1 MKKTLV
7 AIAVLGTFSGIASAQ
22 SSVSIYGVVDAGIV
36 NERGGVAGSVTKLTS
51 GVASASRLGFRGTED
66 LGGGLSAN
74 FVLESAVKIDTGES
88 DVASSIFNRQAFLG
102 LKNGLGAVTLGRQ
115 YTPLY
120 LTVTTVADPF
130 GAGYAGS
137 AKNLLPTAGNNT
149 RTSNTILYTSP
160 NVSGFSGELA
170 YSLGEQAGS
179 NSAGRQF
186 GAAFAYANG
195 PLNVRLAYNNRNSDI
210 TAATGA
216 AAVPAVAAASRDIG
230 RNTLLAANYNFGVA
244 KAFLAYGIDKGTN
257 SAALP
262 NTTNP
267 FGGVK
272 PTASTD
278 SRDLLLGVAVPFG
291 ASTVLASYIR
301 KDDKTSLNQ
310 DADQWALGYT
320 YALSTRTSLYSSYA
334 QIKNKNGAGYTV
346 GNNTEV
352 GTGDKAF
359 NLGVRHSF

>member
-1 MKKTLV
+1 VKKSLV
-7 AIAVLGTFSGIASAQ
+7 ATAVLGAFSGIASAQ
-22 SSVSIYGVVDAGIV
+22 SSVSIYGIVDAGIV
-36 NERGGVAGSVTKLTS
+36 SERGGVAGSVTKLTS
-51 GVASASRLGFRGTED
+51 GAASASRLGFRGTED

-74 FVLESAVKIDTGES
+74 FVLESGVKIDTGES
-88 DVASSIFNRQAFLG
+88 DVAGSLFNRQAFVG
-102 LKNGLGAVTLGRQ
+102 LKNGFGAVTLGRQ

-120 LTVTTVADPF
+120 LTVSTVADPF

-137 AKNLLPTAGNNT
+137 AKNLFPTAGNNT

-170 YSLGEQAGS
+170 YSLGEQVGS
-179 NSAGRQF
+179 YSAGRQLGAGF
-186 GAAFAYANG
+186 GYANG
-195 PLNVRLAYNNRNSDI
+195 PLNVHLAYNNRNSDI
-210 TAATGA
+210 TAG
-216 AAVPAVAAASRDIG
+216 AVPGVAASSKDVG

-257 SAALP
+257 SAPLP

-267 FGGVK
+267 FGGVA

-278 SRDLLLGVAVPFG
+278 SRDLLAGVAVPFG
-291 ASTVLASYIR
+291 ASTILASYIR
-301 KDDKTSLNQ
+301 KDDKTSLKQN
-310 DADQWALGYT
+310 ADQWALGYT
-320 YALSTRTSLYSSYA
+320 YALSSRTSLYSAYA
-334 QIKNKNGAGYTV
+334 RIKNKNGAGYTV